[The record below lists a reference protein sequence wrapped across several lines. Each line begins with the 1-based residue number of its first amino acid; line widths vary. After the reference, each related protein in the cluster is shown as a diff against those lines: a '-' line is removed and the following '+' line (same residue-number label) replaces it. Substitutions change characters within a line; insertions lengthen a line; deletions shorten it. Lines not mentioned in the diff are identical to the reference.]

1 MTQETF
7 NQIQSCSTMAEVDNI
22 LSTLKYGADYEEID
36 SKIDDGCNEDEVD
49 EYVIKHSYRFF
60 LEEEND
66 ATYVD
71 FYYGNI
77 TFEIGYININ

>member
-1 MTQETF
+1 MTQETLE
-7 NQIQSCSTMAEVDNI
+7 QIQSCVTMAEVDTI
-22 LSTLKYGADYEEID
+22 LSTLIYGADYEEID
-36 SKIDDGCNEDEVD
+36 QKISDGCLEDEVD
-49 EYVIKHSYRFF
+49 EYVIKHCYRFF

-77 TFEIGYININ
+77 TFEIGHIDIN

>member
-1 MTQETF
+1 MIKETLK
-7 NQIQSCSTMAEVDNI
+7 QIQSCSTMVEVDTI

-36 SKIDDGCNEDEVD
+36 KKIDDACLEDEVD
-49 EYVIKHSYRFF
+49 EYVIKHSYHFF

-66 ATYVD
+66 TTYVD

-77 TFEIGYININ
+77 TFEIGHIDIN

>member
-1 MTQETF
+1 MTKETF
-7 NQIQSCSTMAEVDNI
+7 NKIQSCSTMVEVDTI

-36 SKIDDGCNEDEVD
+36 SKIDDGCLEDEVD

-60 LEEEND
+60 LEEENN

-77 TFEIGYININ
+77 TFEIGHIDIN